1 MKIKFENL
9 QLAVAAGSV
18 RPIQGGF
25 LLSGSKVA
33 LLHPFGYTQF
43 YRHGYHSWSL
53 SAWLALDHP
62 LPRPVLEHLWPH
74 CDDPDLMPDYPFS
87 GSAVGALQ
95 GQDGNILLLGALS
108 LGARVQADPQ
118 VLRGVYDL
126 QATPGVQRSEENPA
140 EPTQE
145 GWQDFEWFLAYDPE
159 QAAFSR
165 YAELLKQRLG
175 TRELGP
181 APRVWCSWYGLY
193 TDIREDLLLETLQ
206 GLSGMPFEVFQVD
219 DGWQQRIGDWEA
231 NAKFPSGMLALAE
244 NIRRSGFTPG
254 LWLAPF
260 IVQPD
265 SHLFQQHPEWIVRDE
280 YGQPALAGE
289 NWGGAFYA
297 LDLTHPQVQEW
308 LVETI
313 QKIRAW
319 GFDYLKLDFLYAAN
333 LPGKRYQPWPRR
345 TIFRHGLGLVREAAG
360 EQAYLLTCGAPVL
373 ASIGL
378 ADGMRIGPDVAP
390 YWDNPDR
397 SRYLHD
403 FTGPAALNAIRTSLQ
418 RLWLRPLIH
427 TDPDVVF
434 FRERYN
440 LLTPQERNYLRDLAF
455 LAGFKATSDLP
466 VWLDEGER
474 RALKAFLE
482 ADPHIERLDRYRFR
496 IDQKIVDFG
505 FSQKL

>member
-1 MKIKFENL
+1 MKIEFEHL
-9 QLAVAAGSV
+9 QLPVAAEQIQ
-18 RPIQGGF
+18 PIQGGY
-25 LLSGSKVA
+25 LLSGSNVA
-33 LLHPFGYTQF
+33 LLHPFGYTQY

-53 SAWLALDHP
+53 SAWLPLDRP
-62 LPRPVLEHLWPH
+62 LPRPALEHLWPH

-95 GQDGNILLLGALS
+95 GPDDNILLLGALH

-118 VLRGVYDL
+118 VLRGAYDL
-126 QATPGVQRSEENPA
+126 QEIP
-140 EPTQE
+140 PTADPERDSQE
-145 GWQDFEWFLAYDPE
+145 FEWFLAYGAE
-159 QAAFSR
+159 QQAFDR

-175 TRELGP
+175 SRDSGR

-193 TDIREDLLLETLQ
+193 TDIREDLLVEALQ
-206 GLSGMPFEVFQVD
+206 GLRGMPFEVFQVD
-219 DGWQQRIGDWEA
+219 DGWQQDIGDWEA
-231 NAKFPSGMLALAE
+231 NAKFPSGMTALAD

-265 SHLFQQHPEWIVRDE
+265 SHLFQQHPEWIVRDAL
-280 YGQPALAGE
+280 GKPLLAGE
-289 NWGGAFYA
+289 NWGGDFYA

-313 QKIRAW
+313 QKIRTW
-319 GFDYLKLDFLYAAN
+319 GFDYLKLDFLYAAS

-345 TIFRHGLGLVREAAG
+345 SIFRHGLRLVREAAG

-403 FTGPAALNAIRTSLQ
+403 FTGPAAVNAIRTSLQ
-418 RLWLRPLIH
+418 RLWLQPLIH

-440 LLTPQERNYLRDLAF
+440 LLTPQERSYLRDLAF

-466 VWLDEGER
+466 LWLDEGER
-474 RALKAFLE
+474 RALKVFLE

-496 IDQKIVDFG
+496 IDQQIVDFG

>member
-1 MKIKFENL
+1 MKIEFENL
-9 QLAVAAGSV
+9 QLPAAAD
-18 RPIQGGF
+18 RIQPIQGGY
-25 LLSGSKVA
+25 LLYGLNVA
-33 LLHPFGYTQF
+33 LLHSFGYTQY

-53 SAWLALDHP
+53 AAWLPLDRP
-62 LPRPVLEHLWPH
+62 LPKPTLEHLWPH
-74 CDDPDLMPDYPFS
+74 CDDPDLMLDYPFS

-95 GQDGNILLLGALS
+95 APEGNILLLGALH
-108 LGARVQADPQ
+108 LGARVRADVQ
-118 VLRGVYDL
+118 VLRGDYDL
-126 QATPGVQRSEENPA
+126 QEIP
-140 EPTQE
+140 PTGDPERDSQE
-145 GWQDFEWFLAYDPE
+145 AEWFLTYDAE
-159 QAAFSR
+159 QQAFDR

-175 TRELGP
+175 LRDSGR
-181 APRVWCSWYGLY
+181 APRVWCSWYGLFRN
-193 TDIREDLLLETLQ
+193 IREDLLLDTLL

-219 DGWQQRIGDWEA
+219 DGWQQAIGDWEA
-231 NAKFPSGMLALAE
+231 NGKFPSGMTALAD
-244 NIRRSGFTPG
+244 NIRRGGFTPG

-260 IVQPD
+260 IVQPG
-265 SHLFQQHPEWIVRDE
+265 SSLFQQHPGWIVRDE
-280 YGQPALAGE
+280 FGQPALAGE
-289 NWGGAFYA
+289 NWGGDFYA
-297 LDLTHPQVQEW
+297 LDLTHPKVQEW

-313 QKIRAW
+313 KRIRTW
-319 GFDYLKLDFLYAAN
+319 GFEYLKLDFLYAAS
-333 LPGKRYQPWPRR
+333 LPGKRHLSWPRR
-345 TIFRHGLGLVREAAG
+345 TIFRRGLRLVREAAG
-360 EQAYLLTCGAPVL
+360 EESYLLTCGAPVL

-418 RLWLRPLIH
+418 RLWLQPLLH

-440 LLTPQERNYLRDLAF
+440 LLTPQERRYLRDLAF

-496 IDQKIVDFG
+496 INQQIVDFG